1 MTTPS
6 DAKPSSLSSL
16 SLGKLRNFGRPR
28 LAAILERWGATSVS
42 EYSSQL
48 WVRPSGSSVEPA
60 LLESMAAQLARQG
73 LCPSDLQ
80 ASLEAFLRAPVL
92 QTSTHLC
99 LSEGPTFLAVHLMAT
114 TGQPASL
121 PYFVAAYSGVPFSN
135 PAWSGCLNLSRRRPL
150 DELLAAGS
158 PSFRDQQRGETNRHR
173 DGAGSDPERRVSL
186 VPAVSRDG
194 LVYGSRVSTK
204 ARNTATDLCPSLKD
218 LLGRVEEGQAFG
230 PWALAA
236 SEKVLRRIT
245 ARQNIFYMDLNALV
259 TDYLL
264 RVFEDPAH
272 PMSRMLFDSSV
283 RRKLQDGLGQKPAWF
298 VAGVQKGKRFRVEPL
313 FLDDEGLHGSGVDV
327 ALTPRAISAALSD
340 GKICPGLVPC
350 FLSLVFINGVYC
362 LGSFEQVE
370 YLDRFRSV
378 LAKLGW
384 PHRDVSAVAVDG
396 LTTGRC
402 VDSRDG
408 VPVWPLDLWLGY
420 DWRASPDQPLAQW
433 LEGLASRLLKARR

>member
-1 MTTPS
+1 MTTPP
-6 DAKPSSLSSL
+6 DAKPSSLLSL
-16 SLGKLRNFGRPR
+16 SPGKLRDLGRSR
-28 LAAILERWGATSVS
+28 LAAILERWGSTSVS
-42 EYSSQL
+42 EYSSRL
-48 WVRPSGSSVEPA
+48 WARPSGSNVELA
-60 LLESMAAQLARQG
+60 LIESMAVQLARQG

-80 ASLEAFLRAPVL
+80 AALDSFVRAPVL
-92 QTSTHLC
+92 QTATHLC
-99 LSEGPTFLAVHLMAT
+99 LSEGPTFLAAHLMAI
-114 TGQPASL
+114 TGQPSSL

-135 PAWSGCLNLSRRRPL
+135 PAWSGCLNLSRRWPL
-150 DELLAAGS
+150 EELLAAGS
-158 PSFRDQQRGETNRHR
+158 TSFRDQRKGETNRLR
-173 DGAGSDPERRVSL
+173 DGAGSDPERRISL

-194 LVYGSRVSTK
+194 LVYGSRISTK
-204 ARNTATDLCPSLKD
+204 ARNTAIDLCSSLKD
-218 LLGRVEEGQAFG
+218 LLGRVEEGQALG
-230 PWALAA
+230 PWALAT

-245 ARQNIFYMDLNALV
+245 AKQDVFYMDLNALV

-298 VAGVQKGKRFRVEPL
+298 VAGIQKGKRLRVEPL
-313 FLDDEGLHGSGVDV
+313 VLDDEGLHGVGVDV
-327 ALTPRAISAALSD
+327 ALTPKAISAALSG

-350 FLSLVFINGVYC
+350 FLSLAFINGAYC

-370 YLDRFRSV
+370 YLERFRST

-384 PHRDVSAVAVDG
+384 PHKDVSAVAVDG

-408 VPVWPLDLWLGY
+408 IPVWPLDLWLGY
-420 DWRASPDQPLAQW
+420 DWRASSDQTVAQW
-433 LEGLASRLLKARR
+433 IEGLASRLLEVRQ